1 MAIAPS
7 ISEIRPMEVFI
18 ANITMSDYLEGKA
31 TMEEVRQALWDDINS
46 SIEEYI
52 KTRKDHHLEIEISIA
67 WDDEDE
73 FEHEGYYHTI
83 DDAIKALISLKE
95 MEKDLQEGNQ

>member
-1 MAIAPS
+1 M
-7 ISEIRPMEVFI
+7 
-18 ANITMSDYLEGKA
+18 ANITMSDYFEGKA
-31 TMEEVRQALWDDINS
+31 TAEEVQQAFWDDINA

-52 KTRKDHHLEIEISIA
+52 KTRKGHHLEIEISIA

-73 FEHEGYYHTI
+73 YEHEGYYSSI

-95 MEKDLQEGNQ
+95 MEKDFQEGNQ

>member
-1 MAIAPS
+1 
-7 ISEIRPMEVFI
+7 MEVSM

-31 TMEEVRQALWDDINS
+31 TAEEVRQAFWDDINS

-52 KTRKDHHLEIEISIA
+52 KSRKDHHLEIEISIA

-73 FEHEGYYHTI
+73 YEHEGYYHTI
-83 DDAIKALISLKE
+83 DDAIEALISLKK
-95 MEKDLQEGNQ
+95 MEKEYQEGNQ

>member
-1 MAIAPS
+1 M
-7 ISEIRPMEVFI
+7 
-18 ANITMSDYLEGKA
+18 ANITTSDYLEGKA
-31 TMEEVRQALWDDINS
+31 TAEEVYQAVQQAFWDDINS
-46 SIEEYI
+46 SIEEYM

-73 FEHEGYYHTI
+73 YEHEGYYHTI

-95 MEKDLQEGNQ
+95 MEKDFQEGNQ

>member
-7 ISEIRPMEVFI
+7 INEIRPMEVSM
-18 ANITMSDYLEGKA
+18 ANITTSDYLEGRA
-31 TMEEVRQALWDDINS
+31 TAEEVQQAFWDDINS

-52 KTRKDHHLEIEISIA
+52 KSRKDHHLEIEISIA

-73 FEHEGYYHTI
+73 YEHEGYYHTI
-83 DDAIKALISLKE
+83 DDAIKALNSLKE

>member
-7 ISEIRPMEVFI
+7 IKETLPMEASM
-18 ANITMSDYLEGKA
+18 ANITVSDYLEGKA
-31 TMEEVRQALWDDINS
+31 TAEEARQAFWDDINS
-46 SIEEYI
+46 SIEEYM
-52 KTRKDHHLEIEISIA
+52 KTRKNHHLEIEISTA

-73 FEHEGYYHTI
+73 FEHEGYYHSI
-83 DDAIKALISLKE
+83 DDAIEALISLKK

>member
-7 ISEIRPMEVFI
+7 INEIRPMEVSM
-18 ANITMSDYLEGKA
+18 ANITTSDYLEGKA
-31 TMEEVRQALWDDINS
+31 TAEEVRQAFWDDINS

-52 KTRKDHHLEIEISIA
+52 KSRKDHHLEIEISIA

-73 FEHEGYYHTI
+73 YEHEGYYHTI